1 MTVSSPKTS
10 RIPRRILVAF
20 GIGAVLGAAG
30 YVFGRSVLPQ
40 LIGPD
45 ALEGVELRWSDAMAA
60 LTGVA
65 LMVGA
70 AAVILIS
77 FDLRRLAQMYGM
89 EEPASAEE
97 GRQAR
102 LQAAVMGFSGF
113 ILLLPM
119 VFAVIGLAPAI
130 ALGLIVLLFAA
141 HTALNLKV
149 WGSVDELLR
158 RATLEAATATF
169 FLGQGLLFLWAAG
182 ERLGLLA
189 PITAWDVYAVLMTL
203 YLFVSAV
210 VSTRRGLA

>member
-1 MTVSSPKTS
+1 MTVSSPRTS

>member
-1 MTVSSPKTS
+1 MTVSSPKTT
-10 RIPRRILVAF
+10 RVPRRILVAF
-20 GIGAVLGAAG
+20 GVGAALGAAG
-30 YVFGRSVLPQ
+30 YVFGRTLLPQ
-40 LIGPD
+40 LIGPNAFD
-45 ALEGVELRWSDAMAA
+45 SVEVRWSDAMAA

-77 FDLRRLAQMYGM
+77 FDPRRLAQMYAM

-182 ERLGLLA
+182 ERLSLLA

>member
-119 VFAVIGLAPAI
+119 VFAVIGLASAI

>member
-1 MTVSSPKTS
+1 MTVSSPRTS

-65 LMVGA
+65 LMIGA

-77 FDLRRLAQMYGM
+77 FDPRRLAQMYGM

-210 VSTRRGLA
+210 VSTQRGLA

>member
-65 LMVGA
+65 LRVGA

-119 VFAVIGLAPAI
+119 VFAVIGLAPAM
-130 ALGLIVLLFAA
+130 AK
-141 HTALNLKV
+141 T
-149 WGSVDELLR
+149 
-158 RATLEAATATF
+158 RASPAATPTAP
-169 FLGQGLLFLWAAG
+169 WA
-182 ERLGLLA
+182 RLETEAFRRLA
-189 PITAWDVYAVLMTL
+189 RVRGVS
-203 YLFVSAV
+203 FV
-210 VSTRRGLA
+210 